1 MTHNG
6 AMIALL
12 LPPTDATRLAVKN
25 GEKPEDLH
33 MTLAFLGDAAQ
44 YSEAQRAKI
53 VESLREVT
61 DLSAPPVIKLV
72 GLARFE
78 ASDSSEGKDV
88 LHAAVDASSVALLH
102 EQVIDALDAIGV
114 EPQSDHGFV
123 PHVTLKYVE
132 PGERVA
138 APSSPDGAITIPELT
153 VKFGDDVVS
162 LPFKRDEPRQADEPG
177 TGDVHVPG
185 LTLNKTK
192 KQADEADGD
201 GPPSE
206 EDPKNE
212 AENPVKTPSAY
223 LGKMKDL
230 LKDKVSPEDFAAAH
244 KAARAHAGGV
254 AAKANRMQCFELQP
268 EDQDWRLFI
277 EAKSLSIKAGEAAPD
292 WIPFIPPPGKYS
304 HPVYGKIT
312 LTPERN
318 ANFVK
323 NFNEGVYQR
332 EVPIDAEHQT
342 KLGGAFGWV
351 TSLRQNSDRSV
362 DAHVRWEARGQ
373 TALSEGRFRYVSPEW
388 YDSWQDPMTE
398 KRYKD
403 VVIGGA
409 ITTRPFFKEK
419 ALRPLV
425 ASERGIFTLDDK
437 NSDEDTVTL
446 IELRKA
452 EAMTDTK
459 TGAEGGADPSAELK
473 ALTEQLSKERESA
486 KAMSER
492 IQKMES
498 QARERRFAEEV
509 SGKSDESQIAWIGD
523 RDKHI
528 KLMSKL
534 AEAFGED
541 SEELK
546 DYVALNR
553 GHAATA
559 KTAGLFAERGSSAAG
574 PAVPEEKLEAMAK
587 KLRETNP
594 KLTQAQAMA
603 EVTRTPEGKQLYTEY
618 DNRKMKRS

>member
-1 MTHNG
+1 MAKTG
-6 AMIALL
+6 TMIALT
-12 LPPTDATRLAVKN
+12 LPLEEANKLAVKS

-33 MTLAFLGDAAQ
+33 ITLAFLGEATQ
-44 YSEAQRAKI
+44 YSEAERGDIIGALK
-53 VESLREVT
+53 EVT
-61 DLSAPPVIKLV
+61 ALSSPPTVKLG

-78 ASDSSEGKDV
+78 ASESSDGKDV
-88 LHAAVDASSVALLH
+88 VHASVDSSSIALLH
-102 EQVIDALDAIGV
+102 EQVTDALNSVGV
-114 EPQSDHGFV
+114 TPQSDHGFV
-123 PHVTLKYVE
+123 PHVTLQYTD
-132 PGERVA
+132 PGA
-138 APSSPDGAITIPELT
+138 QTSAKAPQVGPIMVPELT
-153 VKFGDDVVS
+153 IAFGDEVTKLEFQAKS
-162 LPFKRDEPRQADEPG
+162 RQADEPAA
-177 TGDVHVPG
+177 GDVHVDG
-185 LTLNKTK
+185 LKLNKTN

-201 GPPSE
+201 E
-206 EDPKNE
+206 
-212 AENPVKTPSAY
+212 VKTPSAY
-223 LGKMKDL
+223 LGKMKQL

-244 KAARAHAGGV
+244 KAARAHAGGM
-254 AAKANRMQCFELQP
+254 AKANRMQCFELQP
-268 EDQDWRLFI
+268 ADQDWRLFI
-277 EAKSLSIKAGEAAPD
+277 EAKALSIKAGEAAPE

-323 NFNEGVYQR
+323 NFNDSVYQR

-342 KLGGAFGWV
+342 KLGGAFGWL
-351 TSLRQNSDRSV
+351 TALRQNSDKSV

-388 YDSWQDPMTE
+388 YDSWQDPMTD

-425 ASERGIFTLDDK
+425 ASERGIFTLDEN
-437 NSDEDTVTL
+437 NSDEDAITL

-452 EAMTDTK
+452 EAMAEAN
-459 TGAEGGADPSAELK
+459 TGAEVGGGAELK
-473 ALTEQLSKERESA
+473 ALTEQLNKEREGT

-492 IQKMES
+492 LQKMEA
-498 QARERRFAEEV
+498 QARERRFNEEV
-509 SGKSDESQIAWIGD
+509 AGKSDDSQVVWIGD

-541 SEELK
+541 SDELK
-546 DYVALNR
+546 DYVELNR

-559 KTAGLFAERGSSAAG
+559 KTAGLFSERGSSASG
-574 PAVPEEKLEAMAK
+574 PAVPEDKLDAMAK
-587 KLRETNP
+587 KLREVNP
-594 KLTQAQAMA
+594 KLTAAQAMA